1 MVLAAEWGTGQVFWS
16 FFWFALFVLWI
27 ALLIKV
33 FADILRDDTIS
44 GWGKALWLF
53 FLIVLPIL
61 TVLFYLFS
69 RSSSPNTMSSDY
81 DMVRTH

>member
-33 FADILRDDTIS
+33 FADILRDDRIS

-53 FLIVLPIL
+53 FLIPLVVGFLLYFL
-61 TVLFYLFS
+61 T
-69 RSSSPNTMSSDY
+69 PEADNG
-81 DMVRTH
+81 